1 MGSFLARPGTPTV
14 MDEGIK
20 ILVDTTIAKS
30 KVVVFSKTYCPFC
43 KRAKAVLTKYPIKPD
58 QLEIIEIEKRPDC
71 SSIQAYLKE
80 ITGGSTVP
88 RVFIDGKF
96 IGGCDDTVALDNKG
110 ELEQLL
116 VSCGAL

>member
-1 MGSFLARPGTPTV
+1 

-30 KVVVFSKTYCPFC
+30 KVVVFSKTYCPYC
-43 KRAKAVLTKYPIKPD
+43 KRAKAVLAKYPIKPD

-80 ITGGSTVP
+80 ITGGSTVSL
-88 RVFIDGKF
+88 FLFFLFFLKKIM
-96 IGGCDDTVALDNKG
+96 
-110 ELEQLL
+110 
-116 VSCGAL
+116 SCYYD